1 MKSKKNECYARPVH
15 PENEVTRMGKID
27 PADLKPLDT
36 TEIAVP
42 FGFQKLFRASFSA
55 LALNY
60 PDVIE

>member
-1 MKSKKNECYARPVH
+1 
-15 PENEVTRMGKID
+15 MGKID

>member
-1 MKSKKNECYARPVH
+1 MRPAH
-15 PENEVTRMGKID
+15 PAFFVSPGTFPFD